1 MTEEN
6 QGKNYD
12 RIATGF
18 AKLRDSFYSEKKYLD
33 LLLTYL
39 QPNAHI
45 LDVGCGSGYP
55 IAAYLIEQGFQ
66 VTGIDGSIELLN
78 IANIKC
84 PNLATLCGDI
94 RTIKLDNQFDA
105 VLEWWCLFHIPKQDH
120 EKMISRFGQW
130 TKPGGYLEF
139 TTGSHEYS
147 GTSSEMLNQELSYY
161 SLEPQLYETY
171 LKKNDFKILL
181 RESDQEDH
189 LVWVAKKQ

>member
-12 RIATGF
+12 RIATDF

-78 IANIKC
+78 IANIITTSPADLKKI
-84 PNLATLCGDI
+84 PPVELSLILNELKLTNARSGNVPKAKASI
-94 RTIKLDNQFDA
+94 ENPPFIKLPVVSA
-105 VLEWWCLFHIPKQDH
+105 
-120 EKMISRFGQW
+120 
-130 TKPGGYLEF
+130 
-139 TTGSHEYS
+139 
-147 GTSSEMLNQELSYY
+147 
-161 SLEPQLYETY
+161 
-171 LKKNDFKILL
+171 
-181 RESDQEDH
+181 
-189 LVWVAKKQ
+189 